1 MKENPLGVLRGAD
14 EIAAAI
20 GTTPRR
26 VYHLVQQ
33 GLLPATREGSLLVTT
48 LDRLREFYGGG
59 EKQSGRQSLQD

>member
-1 MKENPLGVLRGAD
+1 VKENPLGVLRGAD

-48 LDRLREFYGGG
+48 LDRLRDFYGGG
-59 EKQSGRQSLQD
+59 GKQSGC